1 MNKLLTV
8 LVGLAALVMVA
19 TGVRWMV
26 DPSAAAAQLGMPL
39 LEGIG
44 RSSQVGDMTAFFLT
58 TGILMLTALV
68 TGRRSYFFA
77 PALLLGL
84 TAVARIVAW
93 MVHDAAL
100 ATHLIAPEVIIA
112 VLLLLA
118 SFRLAEKA

>member
-1 MNKLLTV
+1 
-8 LVGLAALVMVA
+8 MVA

-39 LEGIG
+39 LDGVA

-68 TGRRSYFFA
+68 TGRRGYFFA

-84 TAVARIVAW
+84 TAVARTVAW

-100 ATHLIAPEVIIA
+100 AMHLIAPEVIIA

-118 SFRLAEKA
+118 SYRLAEKA

>member
-1 MNKLLTV
+1 MNKLLMV
-8 LVGLAALVMVA
+8 LVGLAAIVMVA

-39 LEGIG
+39 LDGVG

-68 TGRRSYFFA
+68 TGRRGYFFA
-77 PALLLGL
+77 PVLLLGL
-84 TAVARIVAW
+84 TAVARTVAW

-100 ATHLIAPEVIIA
+100 AMHLIAPEVIIA

-118 SFRLAEKA
+118 SYRLAEKA